1 MYGYIH
7 ITYLCVCKYIWV
19 YSLCMFVCV
28 QACMGIFTLQVCV
41 CASVYGYIT
50 LHVCVSASVY
60 GYIHVPCIFYIQGPE
75 DTTPWLRLHSAPG
88 THEVL
93 GRLVDAH
100 LCLPPWDLYMH
111 QHTQRFRIWILELNS
126 AKPAYKVS
134 SVSR

>member
-1 MYGYIH
+1 MQ
-7 ITYLCVCKYIWV
+7 V
-19 YSLCMFVCV
+19 
-28 QACMGIFTLQVCV
+28 CMGIF
-41 CASVYGYIT
+41 T

-75 DTTPWLRLHSAPG
+75 DTTPWLWLHSAPG